1 MSNKLEF
8 KDNII
13 PWDKHEQ
20 VIDFMRQIYPMQD
33 ELDDQSLWNK
43 ASEIFPEYKF
53 PAWQKNIDEYNSS
66 NYPSD
71 TSLVDITPDAVNNYY
86 SEIENLDASMQDK
99 YKDLTN
105 KRRDASGLVPMTE
118 EQKAIKESL
127 QEQKISP
134 ADFSYDVKRFME
146 ENSGETFNLFEPLVA

>member
-20 VIDFMRQIYPMQD
+20 IIDFMRQIYPMQD

-99 YKDLTN
+99 YKD
-105 KRRDASGLVPMTE
+105 
-118 EQKAIKESL
+118 
-127 QEQKISP
+127 
-134 ADFSYDVKRFME
+134 
-146 ENSGETFNLFEPLVA
+146 